1 MTSLGFGPKV
11 ERAARSLAALVFLAS
26 ALPVRAEGPVS
37 AEVPAVGGALHATPA
52 PGAAKAVSES
62 PPTAPALPA
71 PARSGVWR
79 SAARPPA
86 NAPAEAVLR
95 AAGRKP
101 SPASDPP
108 PVIEIIWHAP
118 GS

>member
-1 MTSLGFGPKV
+1 MTSLGFGPRV
-11 ERAARSLAALVFLAS
+11 DRAARSLAALAFFAS
-26 ALPVRAEGPVS
+26 ALPVRAEGPAS
-37 AEVPAVGGALHATPA
+37 AEVPAALHATPG
-52 PGAAKAVSES
+52 PGAEKAVSGS